1 MSRNFELLERAGVAR
16 EITSVIAAKPAPTLV
31 PQSGNGQR
39 HEAGFNLDRIAREEC
54 LKLVQ
59 RVFLMQTDT
68 SSRAV
73 VFAGIDRGNGCSR
86 TCAGAAQV
94 LAENVPGSVCVVDAN
109 LHSPALAGFFGVAN
123 HNGLADSVL
132 SQGLVRRFTQ
142 QLRPENLSLLSCG
155 AASGENANLLN
166 SDRLTTWM
174 KALREEFDYVLIDAP
189 PLNQHSDAAVFAQRA
204 DGLVLVV
211 EANSTRRESAVRVM
225 ERLRE
230 AQIVVLGAVLNKRTF
245 PIPEALYNR
254 L

>member
-16 EITSVIAAKPAPTLV
+16 EITSVIAPKPAPTLV
-31 PQSGNGQR
+31 PQTGNGQR
-39 HEAGFNLDRIAREEC
+39 HEAGLNLDRIAREEC

-59 RVFLMQTDT
+59 RVFLMQTDS

-86 TCAGAAQV
+86 TCASAAQV

-109 LHSPALAGFFGVAN
+109 LHAPALARFFGVAN

-132 SQGLVRRFTQ
+132 SQGLIRRFTQ
-142 QLRPENLSLLSCG
+142 QLRPDNLSLLSCG

-189 PLNQHSDAAVFAQRA
+189 PAQSTFRRGSFRTARRWPRASGRGKFDSAGIRGESDGALARSANCRSWR
-204 DGLVLVV
+204 GL
-211 EANSTRRESAVRVM
+211 E
-225 ERLRE
+225 
-230 AQIVVLGAVLNKRTF
+230 
-245 PIPEALYNR
+245 
-254 L
+254 